1 MVNYKITKDLVY
13 LFLRIYRAGKIA
25 QSVKD
30 LSHRHKNL
38 CLVPR
43 TQYKMI
49 GMKIGMCL
57 KFQLWK
63 DRYRDPLRLM
73 DQLV

>member
-1 MVNYKITKDLVY
+1 M
-13 LFLRIYRAGKIA
+13 A

-30 LSHRHKNL
+30 LSYKHKDL

-49 GMKIGMCL
+49 GMKHMPEASTLERQIQGSFEAHGPASLPC
-57 KFQLWK
+57 Q
-63 DRYRDPLRLM
+63 
-73 DQLV
+73 